1 MKILKRRDKL
11 DKTITVRVPDAIK
24 AELDQLRAH
33 ADTAG
38 FDVGATLRESLI
50 VTIRQIAAELDAL
63 ERKQLIQPGDG
74 SINGNDHNLSA
85 SNRVRAT

>member
-24 AELDQLRAH
+24 GELDQLRQR
-33 ADTAG
+33 ADAAG

-50 VTIRQIAAELDAL
+50 GTIRQIGAELGAL
-63 ERKQLIQPGDG
+63 ERSHSTQSGG
-74 SINGNDHNLSA
+74 AVVNGVDHNLTTSGRLKA
-85 SNRVRAT
+85 E

>member
-11 DKTITVRVPDAIK
+11 DKTMTVRVPDAIK
-24 AELDQLRAH
+24 GELDQLRAR
-33 ADTAG
+33 ADAAR

-50 VTIRQIAAELDAL
+50 VTIRQIAAELDTL

-74 SINGNDHNLSA
+74 SINGNDHDLSA
-85 SNRVRAT
+85 LSRVRAA

>member
-1 MKILKRRDKL
+1 MRILKRRDKL

-24 AELDQLRAH
+24 AELERLRER
-33 ADTAG
+33 ADAAG

-50 VTIRQIAAELDAL
+50 VTIRQIAAELDTL

-85 SNRVRAT
+85 SNRVRAA

>member
-33 ADTAG
+33 ADAAG
-38 FDVGATLRESLI
+38 FDVGGYATR
-50 VTIRQIAAELDAL
+50 VTDCHDPADRG
-63 ERKQLIQPGDG
+63 RTG
-74 SINGNDHNLSA
+74 
-85 SNRVRAT
+85 RAGTQATDPAW